1 MNQSN
6 KLSSKILNNWL
17 TKNDKQSFHHN
28 GCHAIDN
35 NDTPEVNQ
43 EGKLGAASKALND
56 QL

>member
-6 KLSSKILNNWL
+6 KLSSKILNYWL